1 MPKKLSQ
8 GYGSSHYGID
18 IVASTAG
25 AISGYKIYSTG
36 SGTVK
41 VATYSSTAG
50 YYVVVVGDGG
60 LTTRYLHMKSQP
72 SVSVNDTVT
81 QSTLLGYV
89 GSTGTSSGAHLHLDV
104 NTVGAY
110 YGGTNSNNVNKD
122 TTINPVTLFPQ
133 ISFD

>member
-1 MPKKLSQ
+1 MQYP
-8 GYGSSHYGID
+8 D
-18 IVASTAG
+18 IKFTLLEVAQLN
-25 AISGYKIYSTG
+25 
-36 SGTVK
+36 K

>member
-1 MPKKLSQ
+1 MIFQFQGHLIGLLTRTSLKLVQ
-8 GYGSSHYGID
+8 LNCIFIQEILYTLI
-18 IVASTAG
+18 A
-25 AISGYKIYSTG
+25 
-36 SGTVK
+36 
-41 VATYSSTAG
+41 
-50 YYVVVVGDGG
+50 
-60 LTTRYLHMKSQP
+60 P
-72 SVSVNDTVT
+72 
-81 QSTLLGYV
+81 TLLGYV